1 MGSLERVLSQVNSQS
16 LSQAPQSLSQA
27 APQLATQQNSQNLQA
42 QPWAYQEQQ
51 AAQTSSTNAS
61 QTPLSSQAST
71 AQTNGVN
78 GLSNVTQA
86 VVNHFG
92 IEAPGILNQY
102 ACALE
107 DLLINQAGEFD
118 TLNERHNA
126 MQTILTNP
134 DHLANYTDRFFT
146 EVVPVDIDEAPVAQQ
161 APEAYQPQYD
171 MPAPPANVG
180 GQQQGA
186 APQQQWEQFSDVMNR
201 SPENAWRYLSGM
213 QPEALRSKLLFMD
226 AA

>member
-1 MGSLERVLSQVNSQS
+1 
-16 LSQAPQSLSQA
+16 
-27 APQLATQQNSQNLQA
+27 
-42 QPWAYQEQQ
+42 
-51 AAQTSSTNAS
+51 
-61 QTPLSSQAST
+61 
-71 AQTNGVN
+71 
-78 GLSNVTQA
+78 
-86 VVNHFG
+86 
-92 IEAPGILNQY
+92 
-102 ACALE
+102 
-107 DLLINQAGEFD
+107 LLINQAGEFD
-118 TLNERHNA
+118 NLTERHNA

-161 APEAYQPQYD
+161 SPEAYKPQYD

-186 APQQQWEQFSDVMNR
+186 APQQQWEQFSNVMNR
-201 SPENAWRYLSGM
+201 NPENAWRYLSGM